1 MEGLIGLLFFLIA
14 LYLAYLLILLIV
26 GLFLDI
32 IKGIW
37 DFIVGIVTEVWN
49 FFTDPI
55 VLIPM
60 IILTIIVIALNI
72 KQRKKWLK
80 EEEDRSRRERQANYE
95 RQERARERRE
105 IQRIEF
111 ERREEERKR
120 KAAETRRKNAEKKRK
135 EEAARK
141 EKERKE
147 KAARK
152 ERERKEAL
160 ARKKSD
166 QIKTILDLCRADEMP
181 SELINFLS
189 GVLSNVSNP
198 SHRDVLLNV
207 WKPLGKPKG
216 GRLEPY
222 QSWMISQV
230 SSYTNLNSIKSE
242 LNKIKKQI
250 VNPLERDLSHL
261 VSTAASSSRYG
272 RLVTLWSKYQDMPRS
287 DEAIKRIYNGENED
301 TVLVDLDLLQS

>member
-60 IILTIIVIALNI
+60 IILTIIAIALNI
-72 KQRKKWLK
+72 KQRKKWIK

-105 IQRIEF
+105 RERIEF

-152 ERERKEAL
+152 ERERKEAI
-160 ARKKSD
+160 AREKAE
-166 QIKTILDLCRADEMP
+166 QVELVVAQCRQDGMP
-181 SELINFLS
+181 SELTNYLS
-189 GVLSNVSNP
+189 RILSNVTNP
-198 SHRDVLLNV
+198 SHRDVLVNI
-207 WKPLGKPKG
+207 WQPLGKPLG
-216 GRLEPY
+216 GGLEAY
-222 QSWMISQV
+222 QSWMLTQV
-230 SSYTNLNSIKSE
+230 SGLTSMRSIKSE
-242 LNKIKKQI
+242 LNKLNKQ
-250 VNPLERDLSHL
+250 VVTPMNKDLSHL
-261 VSTAASSSRYG
+261 VSTATSSSRYDQ
-272 RLVTLWSKYQDMPRS
+272 LVSLWKKYQDMQHS
-287 DEAIKRIYNGENED
+287 DEVIKRIYQGENED
-301 TVLVDLDLLQS
+301 FVLADLDLLQS